1 MKKSSTIYNY
11 NSDINQSTGSAE
23 LFARVTDPESLRLA
37 FDRVRANGGGP
48 GGDGQ
53 SIAHFAR
60 GLDLRLDRLSASLR
74 HGTYRPG
81 PLRHVAIPKKSG
93 GRRLLAIPTV
103 SDRVVQT
110 AAASVLQPILE
121 REFEDSSF
129 AYRPGRSVQQAIAR
143 VLELGRAG
151 FSYAIDADIERYFDN
166 VPHAPLLRRLAQVV
180 PDERL
185 VELCALWLEEAESD
199 GIGLPQGSP
208 TSPLLA
214 NLYLDDVDEAIAAAD
229 PDIRLVRY
237 ADDFIVL
244 CRSRARARSLIERV
258 AAILAAHG
266 LILNPEK
273 TRLVSFAE
281 GFRFL
286 GQSIGAPP
294 PEEPAPEPAEP
305 LEPAAAESEQRPIA
319 HADEIPATGAGTS
332 LVPIVRPLYLLS
344 PGLRL
349 TLRNDTFSVEED
361 GTERLALP
369 PRAVDRIEL
378 GPAADATAAALRHAM
393 VHDIPVS
400 FVEAHGGAVGHAV
413 GRFDRHAERHLA
425 QARIVLDPAARL
437 DLARRIVEGRIVN
450 QQRLL
455 KRLNRGRHLPAVRNT
470 AERLL
475 MVKRKLG
482 RALSIDEAMGHEGA
496 AAQIYWPA
504 ISALLRNGFRLPRR
518 VRHPA
523 PDPVNAMLDWLSSML
538 TRDLAA
544 LILRHG
550 LHPGFGALH
559 VARDG
564 GDAAAYDLIEEF
576 RAPIVE
582 ALTVTLINNRY
593 LGPEDFYQDDQAIR
607 ISRDGRFRIVREYE
621 RWLDHLVVSP
631 RRKVRTT
638 WRGVVEEQVEAY
650 ARHVTGKEPYC
661 PYVLDF

>member
-1 MKKSSTIYNY
+1 MR
-11 NSDINQSTGSAE
+11 
-23 LFARVTDPESLRLA
+23 LTDPRTLHAA

-53 SIAHFAR
+53 TIRHFAR
-60 GLDLRLDRLSASLR
+60 GLDLRLDRLSANLR

-81 PLRHVAIPKKSG
+81 PLRHVTIPKKSG

-103 SDRVVQT
+103 TDRVAQT
-110 AAASVLQPILE
+110 AAATVMQPILE
-121 REFEDSSF
+121 REFEDASF
-129 AYRPGRSVQQAIAR
+129 AYRPGRSVQQAIVR
-143 VLELGRAG
+143 VLELGRDG
-151 FSYAIDADIERYFDN
+151 FLHAIDADIERYFDN
-166 VPHAPLLRRLAQVV
+166 VPHDPLLRRLAQAVA
-180 PDERL
+180 DARL
-185 VELCALWLEEAESD
+185 VELCALWLEEAEAD
-199 GIGLPQGSP
+199 GTGLPQGSP
-208 TSPLLA
+208 ISPLLA

-244 CRSRARARSLIERV
+244 CRSRAKARSLIERV

-286 GQSIGAPP
+286 GQSIGAS
-294 PEEPAPEPAEP
+294 PAEPAEP
-305 LEPAAAESEQRPIA
+305 AAPETDEVPIA
-319 HADEIPATGAGTS
+319 PDDDAAGADAATDLA
-332 LVPIVRPLYLLS
+332 PILRPLYVLS

-349 TLRNDTFSVEED
+349 TLRNDAFSVDED

-393 VHDIPVS
+393 AHDIPVA
-400 FVEAHGGAVGHAV
+400 FIEGHGGAIGHAV
-413 GRFDRHAERHLA
+413 GRFDRHAARHLA

-437 DLARRIVEGRIVN
+437 DLAHRIVEGRIHN

-455 KRLNRGRHLPAVRNT
+455 KRLNRGRHLPAVREA

-475 MVKRKLG
+475 MTRRKLG
-482 RALSIDEAMGHEGA
+482 GARSIDEAMGHEGA

-504 ISALLRNGFRLPRR
+504 ISTLLRHGFRLPRR

-538 TRDLAA
+538 TRDITA

-559 VARDG
+559 AARDG

-582 ALTVTLINNRY
+582 ALTVNLINNRY
-593 LGPEDFYQDDQAIR
+593 LGPADFYQDGEAVR
-607 ISRDGRFRIVREYE
+607 ISRDGRFQIVRGYE
-621 RWLDHLVVSP
+621 RWLDHHVLSS
-631 RRKVRTT
+631 RRKMRTT
-638 WRGVVEEQVEAY
+638 WRGLIEEQVEAY
-650 ARHVTGKEPYC
+650 VRHVAGEEPYR
-661 PYVLDF
+661 PYTLDF